1 MAGSAEHHAVE
12 RGTDAHVFAHR
23 ARAVG
28 LFEQLSCTFGAEQL
42 TAYSDTNLQKSMLHA
57 ACKNGGAHPC
67 MQTLR
72 VDCIARRGRQIIVT
86 KVGRGARGIVVGDA
100 AKCAAARDWAHRAN
114 GRLGAARE
122 RIGLVPYEITA

>member
-1 MAGSAEHHAVE
+1 MQRSRHSTSSSGPEQLASRRPACATSVSAEALEQSALHAMAGSAEHHAVE

-72 VDCIARRGRQIIVT
+72 VD
-86 KVGRGARGIVVGDA
+86 
-100 AKCAAARDWAHRAN
+100 
-114 GRLGAARE
+114 
-122 RIGLVPYEITA
+122 